1 MEKLN
6 STRRAFTLI
15 YLNCASSRRGKL
27 DALELGGENIFMSA
41 ATIAKQHLDQAIKE
55 AELAGFDGD
64 ATARYMLGWVISKYL
79 EYRTTDDVRSE
90 LLFLADNFEPDTDF
104 VFMRP

>member
-1 MEKLN
+1 
-6 STRRAFTLI
+6 
-15 YLNCASSRRGKL
+15 
-27 DALELGGENIFMSA
+27 
-41 ATIAKQHLDQAIKE
+41 
-55 AELAGFDGD
+55 LAGFDGD

>member
-1 MEKLN
+1 MICLN
-6 STRRAFTLI
+6 IAPP
-15 YLNCASSRRGKL
+15 RRGKDIFVGA
-27 DALELGGENIFMSA
+27 DALQLESEENFSMSA

>member
-1 MEKLN
+1 MGAE
-6 STRRAFTLI
+6 
-15 YLNCASSRRGKL
+15 
-27 DALELGGENIFMSA
+27 ALQLESEDGFSMSA
-41 ATIAKQHLDQAIKE
+41 ATIAKQHLDQAMKE

-79 EYRTTDDVRSE
+79 EYRTADDVRSE

>member
-1 MEKLN
+1 
-6 STRRAFTLI
+6 
-15 YLNCASSRRGKL
+15 
-27 DALELGGENIFMSA
+27 MSA

-64 ATARYMLGWVISKYL
+64 ATARYMLGLVISKYL

-90 LLFLADNFEPDTDF
+90 LLFLVDNFEPDTDF